1 MLNRFTPLLLLAIF
15 AEVAAGFQIKIDT
28 ELVAKANQTVSSE
41 RLRALHDV
49 LASEPHVAGTPGDA
63 RTIDRLMSAFT
74 DAGLKPWKHEFVPLL
89 AKPVEAELEIISPE
103 RISLSV
109 KEYPALGDSDTD
121 HPDLT
126 IGWNAY
132 SGSGEVTGEVV
143 YAHFGRD
150 EDFARL
156 KELGI
161 DVKDKIV
168 LARYGGNYRGYKVKF
183 AEAAGAKGLIIFSD
197 PADVG
202 FVLGPGYPEG
212 TFYNECCIQRGS
224 IVTLGYQGD
233 PLTPGIC
240 ATHDAPRLRE
250 EETALP
256 RIPVQPIGFGP
267 AREILARMQG
277 ERVPED
283 WQGGFKNPYKLTG
296 GAELL
301 VRLKVIQKREL
312 TPTANVLAQIE
323 GAIYPDEKVIIGCHH
338 DAWNHGAADPTC
350 GTIAVLE
357 AARVLK
363 QLADHGHRPARTII
377 FATWGAE
384 EFGIIGSSEWVEG
397 NIDDLISNG
406 VAYLNLDMASMG
418 LNFGASAT
426 PSLRAVIRE
435 CAKLVP
441 AASKSDGSPIID
453 AGFGDIGSLGGGS
466 DHVAFICH
474 AAVPSVAFSS
484 GGSKGSSY
492 HTAYDTLRWY
502 RKTVGED
509 YASPTMITRMTCAF
523 AIAMGWGDRIPYD
536 PAANFAEAAT
546 HAQTRS
552 KEPGAHPA
560 WAVAH
565 DIFEPAARHV
575 ASLPDG
581 ETRLV
586 NSRNMKL
593 ERVWLSDRTGLST
606 RPWFRNH
613 LVATDEYSG
622 YGSWVLPAVTGAI
635 KRKDE
640 IEVERA
646 LGACRDIARRAR
658 SVESH

>member
-1 MLNRFTPLLLLAIF
+1 MVTRIVTLTVLATFTCIASARQVIVD
-15 AEVAAGFQIKIDT
+15 AD
-28 ELVAKANQTVSSE
+28 LVSKTNQAVSAE

-49 LASEPHVAGTPGDA
+49 IASEPHVAGTPGDA
-63 RTIDRLMSAFT
+63 RTIERLMQAFS
-74 DAGLKPWKHEFVPLL
+74 DAGLKPWKHEIVPLL
-89 AKPVEAELEIISPE
+89 ATPIEAELEIVAPE
-103 RISLSV
+103 RVSLSV
-109 KEYPALGDSDTD
+109 REYPATGDIDTE
-121 HPDLT
+121 HPDLS

-132 SGSGEVTGEVV
+132 SGSGEVVGEVV
-143 YAHFGRD
+143 YAHYGRD

-156 KELGI
+156 KELGV
-161 DVKDKIV
+161 DVTNKIV

-202 FVLGPGYPEG
+202 FVAGPGYPEG

-233 PLTPGIC
+233 PLTPGVC
-240 ATHDAPRLRE
+240 ATHDAPRITE
-250 EETALP
+250 EETKLP
-256 RIPVQPIGFGP
+256 VIPVQPIGFGA

-277 ERVPED
+277 ERVPDD
-283 WQGGFKNPYKLTG
+283 WQGGFQNPYKLTG
-296 GAELL
+296 GSDLK
-301 VRLKVIQKREL
+301 VRLKVIQQREL
-312 TPTANVLAQIE
+312 MKTANVLAKID
-323 GAIYPDEKVIIGCHH
+323 GALYPDEKIIIGCHH

-357 AARVLK
+357 AARVLNDLAK
-363 QLADHGHRPARTII
+363 QGRPPARTIM
-377 FATWGAE
+377 FAAWGAE

-397 NIDDLISNG
+397 NIDDLITNG
-406 VAYLNLDMASMG
+406 IAYLNLDMASMG

-426 PSLRAVIRE
+426 PSLRAMIRE

-453 AGFGDIGSLGGGS
+453 SGFGEIGSLGGGS

-474 AAVPSVAFSS
+474 AAVPSIAFSS

-523 AIAMGWGDRIPYD
+523 AIAMGWNDRIPYD
-536 PAANFAEAAT
+536 PAANFHEAAA
-546 HAQTRS
+546 HAKMRS
-552 KEPGAHPA
+552 EAPDSDPA
-560 WAVAH
+560 WALAQS
-565 DIFEPAARHV
+565 IFEPIANQIASMPDAEPRTINARN
-575 ASLPDG
+575 L
-581 ETRLV
+581 
-586 NSRNMKL
+586 KL
-593 ERVWLSDRTGLST
+593 ERTWLADRSGLST
-606 RPWFRNH
+606 RPWYRNH

-622 YGSWVLPAVTGAI
+622 YGSWILPALTGAV
-635 KRKDE
+635 KRGDRT
-640 IEVERA
+640 EVERA
-646 LGACRDIARRAR
+646 LTAFRDIAERAR
-658 SVESH
+658 AVETH